1 MGAKNYDLPPF
12 PREAELLNLLP
23 YGKSWLW
30 EASRKGEF
38 PAPRKLSARTTVWVR
53 DEVVEWLDA
62 RLAK

>member
-1 MGAKNYDLPPF
+1 
-12 PREAELLNLLP
+12 AELLNLLP